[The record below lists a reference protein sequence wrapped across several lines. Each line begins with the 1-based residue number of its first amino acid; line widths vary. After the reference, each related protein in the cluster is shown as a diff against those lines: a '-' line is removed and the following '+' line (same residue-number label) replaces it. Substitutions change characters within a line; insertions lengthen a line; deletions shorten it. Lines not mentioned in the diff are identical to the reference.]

1 MKLTNILGLLLVAG
15 VSSQQAF
22 AQYEG
27 DALKFSGT
35 ESSTTARFG
44 ALGGQQTSM
53 GGDLSSI
60 YGNPAGLGMF
70 SRSEFAFTVGLNNYK
85 NKSDFLGQS
94 TSSSVFNPTIN
105 NIGIVFHSPVSK
117 FGGDTKKGLVAVN
130 YGIGYQKNNFF
141 KNKLNLSG
149 TTNEN
154 GLSDFFAD
162 EANLD
167 GATDPKNLFTET
179 AYTAYFGYL
188 INGANGSYSP
198 NTYSDSD
205 QTINVLSKGGQSNID
220 FSMGLNFGNNFY
232 IGAGIGI
239 ASINYSSQQTI
250 NELGDFLYDYESPV
264 NPVPEFNPRRIYNA
278 DFYKNYDT
286 EGSGVNFKIGAILKP
301 VNELRLGLS
310 LETPTYYNITDNYYE
325 SLSYVSPYNKAV
337 YGDQN
342 FPLSYNLRTPLKL
355 NGGVSYIF
363 NNKGFIS
370 ADVNFIDYSTIKF
383 TSNESATDR
392 NVNNRI
398 QSDYKDVVNFGVGA
412 EYKVSNEFALR
423 AGYRYMGDPYVKS
436 SIDNSVNRYSG
447 GFGYRVGNY
456 SIDAAVMLY
465 DSKDGYS
472 AYTLSGRNEPYA
484 DITKTTTRVSLTFGA
499 RF

>member
-15 VSSQQAF
+15 ASSQQAF

-85 NKSDFLGQS
+85 NKSEFLGQS

-117 FGGDTKKGLVAVN
+117 FGDNTKKGLVAVN

-141 KNKLNLSG
+141 KNKIRFSG
-149 TTNEN
+149 VTFEN
-154 GLSDFFAD
+154 GLGDYLA
-162 EANLD
+162 EAANRD
-167 GATDPKNLFTET
+167 GASDPEKLSDNIV
-179 AYTAYFGYL
+179 YGGWQGYL
-188 INGANGSYSP
+188 FDQDNTGKYAP
-198 NTYSDSD
+198 NTYSDGD
-205 QTINVLSKGGQSNID
+205 QNMNILRSGGQSNLD
-220 FSMGLNFGNNFY
+220 LSFGLNFGNNVY
-232 IGAGIGI
+232 VGAGVGI
-239 ASINYSSQQTI
+239 ASLNYKSQETLNESSLFAD
-250 NELGDFLYDYESPV
+250 NGSPYNVDFLKS
-264 NPVPEFNPRRIYNA
+264 YN
-278 DFYKNYDT
+278 T

-310 LETPTYYNITDNYYE
+310 LETPTYYDLTDTYYE
-325 SLSYVSPYNKAV
+325 RIDFLNTFNTSVSQ
-337 YGDQN
+337 DQDFN
-342 FPLSYNLRTPLKL
+342 FNYNLRTPLKL
-355 NGGVSYIF
+355 NGGISYIF
-363 NNKGFIS
+363 GQKGFIS
-370 ADVNFIDYSTIKF
+370 ADVNFVDYSTIKF

-392 NVNNRI
+392 NVNNYI
-398 QSDYKDVVNFGVGA
+398 QNNYKDVVNFGVGA
-412 EYKVSNEFALR
+412 EYKVSNEFAVR
-423 AGYRYMGDPYVKS
+423 AGYRHMGDPYVKS
-436 SIDNSVNRYSG
+436 SVDNSVNRYSG

-456 SIDAAVMLY
+456 SIDAAVMVY
-465 DSKDGYS
+465 DNKDGYS
-472 AYTLSGRNEPYA
+472 AYTLSGGNEPYA